1 MTPDR
6 GRAPPVE
13 GAIRATTGKTGTV
26 QTEPDRTESTEVELA
41 PTDPALV
48 DQAGD
53 ADAAALAPA
62 RRPFDWK
69 LLVASLGVAVGI
81 VLVVIGFRS
90 SVSGREQQRLPDV
103 IESIDPISGAT
114 QVPQQTRVFVD
125 LQVGYEAEL
134 NIDGIDLDVIDLD
147 EVGKLPDPAAGDQ
160 QGDQI
165 TLPPGAVF
173 ERGNVTL
180 TFVPGEGQPV
190 EAFATG
196 QHTATVTYWKTS
208 EGRGKALRYV
218 WTFYV
223 V

>member
-1 MTPDR
+1 VQTVPSPAR
-6 GRAPPVE
+6 LSA
-13 GAIRATTGKTGTV
+13 V
-26 QTEPDRTESTEVELA
+26 QTEPDGTESTETESTETESTDVESTAVELTPDA
-41 PTDPALV
+41 PAPDAL
-48 DQAGD
+48 A
-53 ADAAALAPA
+53 APA
-62 RRPFDWK
+62 RGPFDWK

-90 SVSGREQQRLPDV
+90 SVSGREQQRLPDA

-218 WTFYV
+218 WSFYV